1 MDLSATLEG
10 ELASLICDPERT
22 LEETGNLL
30 QNVREAR
37 LRAHPEGNELQ
48 AAFQDSLKL
57 KNKLDVWESQVDIF
71 PSLPH
76 LAGILNCEYQI
87 YKINEAIPLRHN
99 PFLSHWV
106 ETIQRLDKKLGESS
120 TEPNEGRSKDD
131 RLTSHH
137 IHSSRAKLVKAI
149 LMFRNLR
156 VISRRSPK
164 EILQLVSEESYTAD
178 FDLQP
183 YVTILEDEGI
193 YDKTPTPELE
203 VTPKQSP
210 TALSNK
216 PNTKEALLTE
226 LEVSPDTA
234 ISAITHMP
242 LDIPSLEIITS
253 LLEKHVFE
261 DLRIEP
267 LPVLRDYL
275 QHSLRL
281 IEKMGLP
288 APNIP
293 PDGPSSADGGG
304 RTDSFN
310 EQDSDEALSHD
321 REAQVRAVKLIL
333 LFIRNLVVHKK
344 LLPPQEIYYE
354 INEICV
360 RYIWLKEVREFR
372 AFIEQG
378 ADARELA
385 GAW

>member
-30 QNVREAR
+30 QKAREAH
-37 LRAHPEGNELQ
+37 LRAHPEGYELQ

-57 KNKLDVWESQVDIF
+57 KNKLDVWESQVDTC
-71 PSLPH
+71 PSLAH
-76 LAGILNCEYQI
+76 LAGMLNCEYQI
-87 YKINEAIPLRHN
+87 YKINEAVPLRHN

-106 ETIQRLDKKLGESS
+106 EAIQRLDKKLGESS
-120 TEPNEGRSKDD
+120 TQQNQGRSIDD
-131 RLTSHH
+131 HITSHQ
-137 IHSSRAKLVKAI
+137 IHSSRAKIVKAI
-149 LMFRNLR
+149 LTSRNLR
-156 VISRRSPK
+156 VISRKSPK
-164 EILQLVSEESYTAD
+164 EILQLVSTESSTAD

-193 YDKTPTPELE
+193 YDKTPTPEIG

-210 TALSNK
+210 RRVSSK

-226 LEVSPDTA
+226 LEVSPETA
-234 ISAITHMP
+234 ISTITHMP
-242 LDIPSLEIITS
+242 LNIPSLEIITS
-253 LLEKHVFE
+253 LLEKRVFE
-261 DLRIEP
+261 DLSIEP

-281 IEKMGLP
+281 VEKMGLP

-293 PDGPSSADGGG
+293 PDASSSTDGGG
-304 RTDSFN
+304 RNDSFN
-310 EQDSDEALSHD
+310 EQDSDEVPSHD
-321 REAQVRAVKLIL
+321 REAQVRAVKLML
-333 LFIRNLVVHKK
+333 LFIRNLVVHKR

-360 RYIWLKEVREFR
+360 RYIWIKEVREFR

-378 ADARELA
+378 ADAGELA